1 MDTGLRQPS
10 GHVFRVERVRGPVW
24 YAKYRLPDGRQVQ
37 KRLGPAWT
45 ERGRPAAGYLTKR
58 TAEAW
63 LADILD
69 RARRGTLPGMV
80 RTGATFAD
88 AAHEWLR
95 YVEDDRGRKPSTLA
109 DYRSVVNAHLLPAFG
124 DQPLERIETDSI
136 ERWLSGLLRQG
147 ELSRRSIQKMLA
159 LLNGIFRRAR
169 KVWKLP
175 YNPVADIERLTV
187 PKRTDLAFYSPEEV
201 HALARAAA
209 NEQDAAVFL
218 TAALTGLRMG
228 ELLALR
234 WRAVDFSAQTLRVT
248 ASYTAG
254 KLGTPKSGLGRAVPL
269 IDEIAATIARLA
281 QREHW
286 IQPDDLVFVGQ
297 GGQYLDASALR
308 RRFKKA
314 RDTARLRPLR
324 FHDLRHTFGS
334 VAIRT
339 VDPRELQ
346 EWLGHSDFST
356 TQLYMHYK
364 PRADAAR
371 RLSAAFGA
379 TTEAVGVARTS

>member
-1 MDTGLRQPS
+1 M
-10 GHVFRVERVRGPVW
+10 RGPVW

-37 KRLGPAWT
+37 KRVGPAWT
-45 ERGRPAAGYLTKR
+45 ERGRPPAGFYTKR

-63 LADILD
+63 LSDVLD

-88 AAHEWLR
+88 AAYEWLR
-95 YVEDDRGRKPSTLA
+95 YVEHDRVRKASTLA
-109 DYRSVVNAHLLPAFG
+109 DYRSVVNAHLIPAFG
-124 DQPLERIETDSI
+124 DEPLERIDSEAI
-136 ERWLSGLLRQG
+136 ERWLSRLRRDSD
-147 ELSRRSIQKMLA
+147 LSRRSLQKMIV

-169 KVWKLP
+169 KVWKLS
-175 YNPVADIERLTV
+175 YNPVADVERLTV
-187 PKRTDLAFYSPEEV
+187 PKRTDLAFFSPEEV
-201 HALARAAA
+201 HALARSASDK
-209 NEQDAAVFL
+209 QDAALFL

-234 WRAVDFSAQTLRVT
+234 WRDVDFAAQTLRVT
-248 ASYTAG
+248 ASYTAR

-269 IDEIAATIARLA
+269 IDEAAAALARLG
-281 QREHW
+281 QRKHW
-286 IQPDDLVFVGQ
+286 TRPDDLVFVGQ
-297 GGQYLDASALR
+297 SGGHLDSSALR

-314 RDTARLRPLR
+314 RDAAGLRPLR

-339 VDPRELQ
+339 ADPRELQ

-371 RLSAAFGA
+371 RLSAAFA
-379 TTEAVGVARTS
+379 TRSGEALQAVETG